1 MNFLWIMAMSKQSE
15 FAVLLGLNPLFSGLG
30 SDSINKI
37 AALCHTRYLAAG
49 EILFQKGD
57 SGDAL
62 FGIRRGQIRIETG
75 SAAGGRVTMNVL
87 GAGDLFGEIAVL
99 DGQNR
104 TADATAG
111 EPSELFVV
119 RRNDFL
125 AFLESEPRAAVKLIA
140 LLCQRIRWASDR
152 FEEAVLLPLEV
163 RLARR
168 LCHLAGDFGSEIHI
182 SQEQLG
188 IYVGAA
194 RESVN
199 RQLQQWRR
207 QGILE
212 IHRGRIL
219 LLNASRLRTAA
230 REN

>member
-1 MNFLWIMAMSKQSE
+1 MSKQSE

-30 SDSINKI
+30 AESINKI
-37 AALCHTRYLAAG
+37 AALCHTQHLAAG
-49 EILFQKGD
+49 GILFLKGD
-57 SGDAL
+57 GGDAL

-75 SAAGGRVTMNVL
+75 SADGGRLTMNVL
-87 GAGDLFGEIAVL
+87 GAGDVFGEIAVL
-99 DGQNR
+99 DGQPR
-104 TADATAG
+104 TADAMAG
-111 EPSELFVV
+111 EASELFVV

-125 AFLESEPRAAVKLIA
+125 SFLESEPRVALKLIA

-152 FEEAVLLPLEV
+152 FEESVLLPLQV

-168 LCHLAGDFGSEIHI
+168 LCALATDFGSEVHI

-188 IYVGAA
+188 IYVGAT

-199 RQLQQWRR
+199 RQLQQWRQ

-212 IHRGRIL
+212 IGRGRIL
-219 LLNASRLRTAA
+219 LLNADRLRAEA
-230 REN
+230 REG